1 MSLRAE
7 LVRLGLRWFVK
18 RKIGPATTLQALRR
32 QDAFLE
38 RLVPPPPK
46 GTQATHIDLDGVKAV
61 AVLTLA
67 SLGDRLVLY
76 LHGGGHV
83 SGSPALYGDFTW
95 RIAAAT
101 RARTVILDHRLAPE
115 HPFPAALDDAVTAYR
130 ALVADGVDPRRM
142 AVLGESSGGGLVLAM
157 LLKLRDEGFRLPAA
171 AVALSP
177 WTDLALTGGSL
188 QRNAEADPMLRG
200 TEGARLAS
208 YYLAGADPRTP
219 YASPLYADPT
229 GLPPT
234 LIQVGSDEI
243 LLDDS
248 VRMAERMRAAGCQVE
263 LEIWPRM
270 PHTWQVWA
278 RVLPEARAAIER
290 IGAFV
295 QSKIEPQA
303 VR

>member
-18 RKIGPATTLQALRR
+18 RKIGPATTLEALRR

-46 GTQATHIDLDGVKAV
+46 GTQATHVDLDGVKAV
-61 AVLTLA
+61 AVVTPA
-67 SLGDRLVLY
+67 SLSGRLVLY

-83 SGSPALYGDFTW
+83 SGSPALYADFTW

-130 ALVADGVDPRRM
+130 ALVADGADPRKM

-157 LLKLRDEGFRLPAA
+157 LLKLRDEGFHLPA
-171 AVALSP
+171 
-177 WTDLALTGGSL
+177 
-188 QRNAEADPMLRG
+188 
-200 TEGARLAS
+200 
-208 YYLAGADPRTP
+208 AGADPRTP

-248 VRMAERMRAAGCQVE
+248 VRMADRMRAAGCQVE

-295 QSKIEPQA
+295 QSKVEPQA

>member
-1 MSLRAE
+1 
-7 LVRLGLRWFVK
+7 
-18 RKIGPATTLQALRR
+18 
-32 QDAFLE
+32 
-38 RLVPPPPK
+38 
-46 GTQATHIDLDGVKAV
+46 
-61 AVLTLA
+61 
-67 SLGDRLVLY
+67 
-76 LHGGGHV
+76 
-83 SGSPALYGDFTW
+83 
-95 RIAAAT
+95 
-101 RARTVILDHRLAPE
+101 
-115 HPFPAALDDAVTAYR
+115 
-130 ALVADGVDPRRM
+130 
-142 AVLGESSGGGLVLAM
+142 
-157 LLKLRDEGFRLPAA
+157 
-171 AVALSP
+171 
-177 WTDLALTGGSL
+177 
-188 QRNAEADPMLRG
+188 MLRG

-278 RVLPEARAAIER
+278 RVLPEARAAIRR

-295 QSKIEPQA
+295 QSKMQPQA
-303 VR
+303 AR

>member
-1 MSLRAE
+1 
-7 LVRLGLRWFVK
+7 
-18 RKIGPATTLQALRR
+18 
-32 QDAFLE
+32 
-38 RLVPPPPK
+38 
-46 GTQATHIDLDGVKAV
+46 
-61 AVLTLA
+61 
-67 SLGDRLVLY
+67 
-76 LHGGGHV
+76 
-83 SGSPALYGDFTW
+83 
-95 RIAAAT
+95 
-101 RARTVILDHRLAPE
+101 
-115 HPFPAALDDAVTAYR
+115 
-130 ALVADGVDPRRM
+130 
-142 AVLGESSGGGLVLAM
+142 
-157 LLKLRDEGFRLPAA
+157 
-171 AVALSP
+171 
-177 WTDLALTGGSL
+177 
-188 QRNAEADPMLRG
+188 MLRG

-248 VRMAERMRAAGCQVE
+248 VRMAGRMRAAGCQVE

-278 RVLPEARAAIER
+278 RVLPEAQAAIER

-295 QSKIEPQA
+295 QSKVELQA